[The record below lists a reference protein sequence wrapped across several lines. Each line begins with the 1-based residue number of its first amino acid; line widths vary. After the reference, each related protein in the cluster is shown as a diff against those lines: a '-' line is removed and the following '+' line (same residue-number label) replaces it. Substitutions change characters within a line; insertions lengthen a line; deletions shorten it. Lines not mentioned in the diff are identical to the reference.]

1 MQVSLRKNL
10 WKLKIIVKKLLMK
23 LGNYTLKSKKKMQ
36 KAIEDGKVV
45 ESIKVMAETIGGIA
59 EQTNLLALN
68 AAIEAARAGEQ
79 GKGFAVVAEEVRKLA
94 EQSSDAV
101 INIQDTINK
110 VQLAFNSSINTGSD
124 ILEFISKN
132 VEEQFNDYSEVGNK
146 YYNDS
151 NFVSNMSEEIAAMSE
166 EITATVGQVS
176 EAIQNMAQTSQK
188 SSEGAEMIKD
198 SMNETTKAIEQVA
211 LTAQG
216 QAELAQ
222 KLNEMVQKFK
232 I

>member
-1 MQVSLRKNL
+1 ME
-10 WKLKIIVKKLLMK
+10 
-23 LGNYTLKSKKKMQ
+23 

-45 ESIKVMAETIGGIA
+45 ESIKVMADTIGNIS

-94 EQSSDAV
+94 EQSADAV
-101 INIQDTINK
+101 KSIHETISM
-110 VQLAFNSSINTGSD
+110 VQNAFKASIEAGTD
-124 ILEFISKN
+124 ILEFINTKVNSQLDSYG
-132 VEEQFNDYSEVGNK
+132 EIGNK
-146 YYNDS
+146 YYDDS
-151 NFVSNMSEEIAAMSE
+151 EFVSQMSDEIAAMSE

-176 EAIQNMAQTSQK
+176 KAVQSMAESSQE
-188 SSEGAEMIKD
+188 SSEKAEDIRE
-198 SMNETTKAIEQVA
+198 SMKEATKAIEQVSQS
-211 LTAQG
+211 AQG

-222 KLNEMVQKFK
+222 KLNEMIQKFN